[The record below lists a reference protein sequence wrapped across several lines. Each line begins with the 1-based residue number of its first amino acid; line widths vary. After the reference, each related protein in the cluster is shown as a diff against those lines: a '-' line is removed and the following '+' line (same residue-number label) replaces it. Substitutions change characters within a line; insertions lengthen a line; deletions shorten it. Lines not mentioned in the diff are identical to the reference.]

1 MEVLVKRVK
10 QTCSRLMLLLMERTL
25 FEGLIARSV
34 ALFIANYRILKS
46 HLRYSSF
53 SDCSVWLEI

>member
-34 ALFIANYRILKS
+34 ALFIANYPILKS
-46 HLRYSSF
+46 HLRYSSL